1 MEIAKVKNT
10 SNIFFFLRHP
20 IHNVESFVIQLVNTS
35 SIFNRDIQFQ
45 NSNPPTQLSN
55 NTFSKKKKNY
65 QIIYKKEEGKKRT
78 LRYHSMNI

>member
-1 MEIAKVKNT
+1 MWKLQRLKILL
-10 SNIFFFLRHP
+10 IFFFFLRHP

-55 NTFSKKKKNY
+55 NTFSKKKKN
-65 QIIYKKEEGKKRT
+65 QIIYKKEEEKIG
-78 LRYHSMNI
+78 LYGIIQ

>member
-10 SNIFFFLRHP
+10 SNFFFFFLRHP
-20 IHNVESFVIQLVNTS
+20 IHNVESFVVQLVDTS

-55 NTFSKKKKNY
+55 NTFSKKKKLSNY
-65 QIIYKKEEGKKRT
+65 I
-78 LRYHSMNI
+78 

>member
-10 SNIFFFLRHP
+10 SNFFFFLRHP
-20 IHNVESFVIQLVNTS
+20 IHHVESFVVQLVDTS

-55 NTFSKKKKNY
+55 NTFSKKKKLSNY
-65 QIIYKKEEGKKRT
+65 I
-78 LRYHSMNI
+78 

>member
-10 SNIFFFLRHP
+10 SNFFFLKHP
-20 IHNVESFVIQLVNTS
+20 IHNVESFIVQLVATS

-55 NTFSKKKKNY
+55 NTFSKKKKY
-65 QIIYKKEEGKKRT
+65 QIIYKKEEEKIG
-78 LRYHSMNI
+78 LYGIIQ